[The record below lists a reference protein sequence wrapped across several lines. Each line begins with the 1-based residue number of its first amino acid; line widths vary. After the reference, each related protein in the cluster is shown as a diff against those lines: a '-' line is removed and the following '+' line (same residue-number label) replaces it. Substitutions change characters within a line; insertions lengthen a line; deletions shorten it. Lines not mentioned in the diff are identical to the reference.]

1 MGLGLKQ
8 EAFTATYFRK
18 YIYLNKRKVMKE
30 ATNAPM
36 YATLYP
42 GLCQIARE
50 NGYTLAIHG
59 SLQQDLD
66 LIAVPW
72 TDDYCHYVTLAEL
85 FLEHLQAC
93 LGESF
98 DDCNPERK
106 LHGRIAYNL
115 YMDNGAK
122 VDLSI
127 MMPVLE

>member
-1 MGLGLKQ
+1 
-8 EAFTATYFRK
+8 
-18 YIYLNKRKVMKE
+18 MKE

-42 GLCQIARE
+42 GLCEIARE
-50 NGYTLAIHG
+50 KGYALAIHG

-72 TDDYCHYVTLAEL
+72 RDDCYFPDALATA
-85 FLEHLQAC
+85 FKEHLEAC
-93 LGESF
+93 LGEGF
-98 DDCNPERK
+98 DTNNPEEK
-106 LHGRIAYNL
+106 PHGRIAYNL

-127 MMPVLE
+127 IRPRIDFK